1 MESPKPTTPLWRR
14 TLMLAHLA
22 TQIPPATRPLS
33 KVIHNNQVCCAFRT
47 TRPPLSV
54 SQRTSAVLDTRI
66 NYPHATVTEEHTA
79 HHLPQQLWSQT
90 QRHAALDP
98 ATPTLGLR
106 GRPRYRQPGQ
116 FHGERDAQKGRGGGE
131 HAPERLRIRPVGS
144 VRPRSFSAPSRTTPS
159 TPTARPRSPTQTLCR
174 RTPIQSAA
182 PSRWNGRKKSFRDPI
197 LVRAVR
203 RLQSRSL

>member
-14 TLMLAHLA
+14 TLMLAHVA

-54 SQRTSAVLDTRI
+54 SRRTSAVLDTRI

-79 HHLPQQLWSQT
+79 HHLPQQL
-90 QRHAALDP
+90 
-98 ATPTLGLR
+98 GLR
-106 GRPRYRQPGQ
+106 PSGMPHSTLRRQLSAFLAAHVIVSQDSSTASVTLKRAGEGESTHPRGFAFGPW
-116 FHGERDAQKGRGGGE
+116 AASGRGASG
-131 HAPERLRIRPVGS
+131 
-144 VRPRSFSAPSRTTPS
+144 APSRTTPS

-197 LVRAVR
+197 LVSAVR
-203 RLQSRSL
+203 RLQSRSP